1 MATRAERFRAA
12 EAIEQ
17 SHRKGGTRPTKAA
30 SKVHTKKAHNL
41 GARAGRSATVKY
53 ETAIGGA
60 TRKSTR
66 GSAHRQRA
74 TSNLERAKQAEKITP
89 DARARRA
96 KSRAVKVR
104 GKS

>member
-17 SHRKGGTRPTKAA
+17 SHRKGGPAKAA
-30 SKVHTKKAHNL
+30 SKATKGKKAHNL

-66 GSAHRQRA
+66 GSAHHQRA
-74 TSNLERAKQAEKITP
+74 ASNLERAKQAEKTTP

-96 KSRAVKVR
+96 KIRAVKVR